1 MKALRILLAD
11 DSQAVGE
18 LICGQLRGNGHQVR
32 FVSSGEAAVAAFRDE
47 TPELVLMDI
56 EMPGIGGLEAIR
68 QIRRIPTQTWVPII
82 IITGHHDETHLL
94 DGFMA
99 GADDY
104 LHKPVQPLLLDLRIQ
119 AMIRIVASQR
129 SATATVD
136 HIIEGVIRID
146 RVGRITAF
154 NKAAEGIF
162 GYTAQEVLGEN
173 VKMLMPSPYREEHD
187 TYLGNYMATG
197 ERKVIGIGREVQG
210 LRKNGELFP
219 MHLGVS
225 EVETPEEHFFV
236 GIIRD
241 LTAENALRQELSESR
256 NFLADVIENSPDATY
271 VKNREG
277 RYLLVNRMQEKVSGL
292 PRSVT
297 LGKTDAELFP
307 GAMGEAYRQVD
318 LAVMSSG
325 HAIKAEESLRDER
338 GETFFLSVKFPT
350 RNTAGDITGI
360 CGISTDITQI
370 KHYQK
375 ELERLSQ
382 YDELTGLCNRR
393 HFMGLARHE
402 LGRSQRYG
410 GKLSLLM
417 VDIDHFKRVND
428 SHGHRTGDLV
438 LAAVS
443 EQIRKAL
450 RETDVAG
457 RLGGEEFA
465 IMLPETHLGG
475 AILVAERL
483 RQQVAT
489 QAIDIDDG
497 QTVQCTLSIGVACLD
512 DTITDLE
519 KLLHRADTALYNAKN
534 GGRNKVFS
542 YASDRPA

>member
-11 DSQAVGE
+11 DSQALGE
-18 LICGQLRGNGHQVR
+18 MICGQLRGNGHQVR
-32 FVSSGEAAVAAFRDE
+32 FVSSGEAAVEAFRDE

-82 IITGHHDETHLL
+82 IITGHHDDTHLL

-104 LHKPVQPLLLDLRIQ
+104 LHKPIQPLLLDLRIQ

-154 NKAAEGIF
+154 NKAAERIF

-187 TYLGNYMATG
+187 TYLGNYLATG
-197 ERKVIGIGREVQG
+197 ERKVIGSGREVQG
-210 LRKNGELFP
+210 LRKNGEIFP

-225 EVETPEEHFFV
+225 DVETPEEHFFV

-277 RYLLVNRMQEKVSGL
+277 RYLLVNRAQEKVSGL

-443 EQIRKAL
+443 EQIRKAM
-450 RETDVAG
+450 READIAG

-465 IMLPETHLGG
+465 IMLPETNLGG

-512 DTITDLE
+512 NTITDLE
-519 KLLHRADTALYNAKN
+519 NLLHHADTALYSAKN
-534 GGRNKVFS
+534 GGRNKVIS

>member
-1 MKALRILLAD
+1 MKALRVLLAD
-11 DSQAVGE
+11 DSQAVGAM
-18 LICGQLRGNGHQVR
+18 ICEQLRGNGHQVR
-32 FVSSGEAAVAAFRDE
+32 FVSSGEAAVEAFRDE

-82 IITGHHDETHLL
+82 IITGHHDEAHLL

-104 LHKPVQPLLLDLRIQ
+104 LHKPIQPLLLDLRIQ

-154 NKAAEGIF
+154 NKAAESIF
-162 GYTAQEVLGEN
+162 GYTTQEVLGQN
-173 VKMLMPSPYREEHD
+173 VKMLMPPPDREAHD
-187 TYLGNYMATG
+187 TYIGDYLATG
-197 ERKVIGIGREVQG
+197 ERKIIGIGREVQG

-225 EVETPEEHFFV
+225 EVETPDEKFFV

-241 LTAENALRQELSESR
+241 LTAEKALRRELSESR

-277 RYLLVNRMQEKVSGL
+277 CYLLVNRMHEEVSGT

-307 GAMGEAYRQVD
+307 TAMAEAYRQVD
-318 LAVMSSG
+318 LAVMNTG

-338 GETFFLSVKFPT
+338 GESFFLSVKFPT

-410 GKLSLLM
+410 GMLSLLM
-417 VDIDHFKRVND
+417 VDIDHFKQVND
-428 SHGHRTGDLV
+428 SHGHRTGDMV

-450 RETDVAG
+450 READIAG

-465 IMLPETHLGG
+465 IMLPETNLGG

-512 DTITDLE
+512 NAMTDLE
-519 KLLHRADTALYNAKN
+519 KLLHCADTALYSAKN
-534 GGRNKVFS
+534 SGRNKVVS
-542 YASDRPA
+542 YAPDRPA

>member
-32 FVSSGEAAVAAFRDE
+32 FVNSGEAAVEAFRDE

-162 GYTAQEVLGEN
+162 GYNAQEVLGKN

-210 LRKNGELFP
+210 LRKNGEIFP

-225 EVETPEEHFFV
+225 DVETPEEHFFV

-277 RYLLVNRMQEKVSGL
+277 RYLLVNRAQEKVSGL

-350 RNTAGDITGI
+350 RNTDGEITGI

-393 HFMGLARHE
+393 HFMSLARHE

-450 RETDVAG
+450 RDADIAG

-465 IMLPETHLGG
+465 VMLPETGLGG

-483 RQQVAT
+483 RQQIAT
-489 QAIDIDDG
+489 QAIDIGDG
-497 QTVQCTLSIGVACLD
+497 QTLQCTLSIGVACLD
-512 DTITDLE
+512 DATIDLE
-519 KLLHRADTALYNAKN
+519 KLLHRADTALYSAKN
-534 GGRNKVFS
+534 GGRNKVVS
-542 YASDRPA
+542 YAADRPA

>member
-32 FVSSGEAAVAAFRDE
+32 FVNSGEAAVEAFRDE

-225 EVETPEEHFFV
+225 EVETPDEHFFV

-277 RYLLVNRMQEKVSGL
+277 RYLLVNRMHEEVSGT

-307 GAMGEAYRQVD
+307 AAMAEAYRQVD
-318 LAVMSSG
+318 LAVMNTG

-350 RNTAGDITGI
+350 RNTDGEITGI

-417 VDIDHFKRVND
+417 VDIDHFKRIND

-519 KLLHRADTALYNAKN
+519 NLLHHADTALYSAKN
-534 GGRNKVFS
+534 GGRNKVVS

>member
-11 DSQAVGE
+11 DSPSIGE
-18 LICGQLRGNGHQVR
+18 MICGQLRSNGHQVR
-32 FVSSGEAAVAAFRDE
+32 FVTSGEAAVAAFREE

-68 QIRRIPTQTWVPII
+68 RIRRIPTQTWVPVII
-82 IITGHHDETHLL
+82 VTGHHDEAHLL

-136 HIIEGVIRID
+136 QLIEGVIRID
-146 RVGRITAF
+146 RAGRITAF

-162 GYTAQEVLGEN
+162 GYAAREVLGEN
-173 VKMLMPSPYREEHD
+173 VKMLMPSPHREAHD
-187 TYLGNYMATG
+187 TYIGDYLATG
-197 ERKVIGIGREVQG
+197 ERRIIGIGREVQG
-210 LRKNGELFP
+210 QRKNGELFP

-225 EVETPEEHFFV
+225 EVETPDEQFFV
-236 GIIRD
+236 GIVHD
-241 LTAENALRQELSESR
+241 LSEENALRAALSENR
-256 NFLADVIENSPDATY
+256 HFLADVIENSPDATY
-271 VKNREG
+271 VKDRAG
-277 RYLLVNRMQEKVSGL
+277 RYLLVNRAQEEVTGL
-292 PRSVT
+292 PRAAT
-297 LGKTDAELFP
+297 LGRTDAELFP
-307 GAMGEAYRQVD
+307 AEMAEAYRQVD
-318 LAVMSSG
+318 LAVMQTG

-350 RNTAGDITGI
+350 RSTEGDITGI

-450 RETDVAG
+450 RDADIAG

-465 IMLPETHLGG
+465 VMLPETGLGG

-483 RQQVAT
+483 RQQIAT
-489 QAIDIDDG
+489 QAIDIGDG
-497 QTVQCTLSIGVACLD
+497 QTLQCTLSIGVACLD
-512 DTITDLE
+512 DATIDLE
-519 KLLHRADTALYNAKN
+519 KLLHRADTALYSAKN
-534 GGRNKVFS
+534 GGRNKVVS
-542 YASDRPA
+542 YAADRPA